1 MEIKYIPFIIN
12 NMTCF
17 EHYIM
22 SRFPK
27 LGFLKELLGVCEI
40 NEKLLINSIINVKL
54 K

>member
-17 EHYIM
+17 EQYIM

-27 LGFLKELLGVCEI
+27 LDEGAAGRLWD
-40 NEKLLINSIINVKL
+40 
-54 K
+54 